1 FPDTIDP
8 GARAPTLFVIAPPP
22 LPPHSVTEVETAIYE
37 ELDGLKPEPI
47 SAKEFERVLNGLD
60 ADLVRSLRSN
70 SGLASQLAFYQ
81 TVAGTWRYVLNARDR
96 IAAVT
101 PADVQRVAAQYL
113 TKPNRTVGVLVKKA
127 QDKKMAAAGE
137 VAR

>member
-1 FPDTIDP
+1 M
-8 GARAPTLFVIAPPP
+8 IAATP
-22 LPPHSVTEVETAIYE
+22 LAPHSVTEVETAIYE
-37 ELDGLKPEPI
+37 EHDRLKTEPI

>member
-1 FPDTIDP
+1 
-8 GARAPTLFVIAPPP
+8 
-22 LPPHSVTEVETAIYE
+22 
-37 ELDGLKPEPI
+37 
-47 SAKEFERVLNGLD
+47 
-60 ADLVRSLRSN
+60 
-70 SGLASQLAFYQ
+70 
-81 TVAGTWRYVLNARDR
+81 VAGTWRYVLNARDR